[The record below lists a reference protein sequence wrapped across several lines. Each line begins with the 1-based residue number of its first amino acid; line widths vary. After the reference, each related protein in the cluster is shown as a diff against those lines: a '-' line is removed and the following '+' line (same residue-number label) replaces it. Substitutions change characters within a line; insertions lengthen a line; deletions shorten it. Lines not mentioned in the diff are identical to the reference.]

1 MNRGDGGDIV
11 RPAGGGPPFE
21 VTVCADCGRA
31 AFPPRPVCPRC
42 WGREWRAQVADRGV
56 VEARTWRYHR
66 TREDRRVLVVG
77 WLDLHR
83 VPIAFVRLDPGP
95 LVVAW
100 SPDDAP
106 IGASVRLES
115 SSGVPVA
122 LL

>member
-1 MNRGDGGDIV
+1 
-11 RPAGGGPPFE
+11 
-21 VTVCADCGRA
+21 
-31 AFPPRPVCPRC
+31 
-42 WGREWRAQVADRGV
+42 VADRGV